1 MISDKFFYRGNV
13 ENKNDLE
20 ESDIFENFKSK
31 KLKLYLALF
40 MACLGAI
47 SNFSAVKYQI
57 MQSRFDMLGFKYL
70 ELYAFGVTIC
80 LDLSIIIFYL
90 MRAKKLV
97 RICSF
102 SAISISLYA
111 NILLH
116 LQTAGG
122 TSFFRF
128 FFSLFDPSIA
138 FNFFVSIIVATL
150 PLIILT
156 QVMDLLMKEIDG
168 ESGVEGIK

>member
-1 MISDKFFYRGNV
+1 MFRDDFFFRA
-13 ENKNDLE
+13 KDLGKSE
-20 ESDIFENFKSK
+20 VDIFETFKSK

-40 MACLGAI
+40 MACLGAV
-47 SNFSAVKYQI
+47 SNYSAVKYQI
-57 MQSRFDMLGFKYL
+57 MQSRFDMLGFRYL

-90 MRAKKLV
+90 MRATKLV
-97 RICSF
+97 RICSA
-102 SAISISLYA
+102 SAITISLYA

-122 TSFFRF
+122 TSFFKF
-128 FFSLFDPSIA
+128 FFYLFDPGIA

-156 QVMDLLMKEIDG
+156 QVMSLLMSEID
-168 ESGVEGIK
+168 EEAKVEKIG

>member
-1 MISDKFFYRGNV
+1 MISDKFFYRGTEV
-13 ENKNDLE
+13 KNDAE
-20 ESDIFENFKSK
+20 ESDIFETFKSK
-31 KLKLYLALF
+31 KLKLYIALF

-90 MRAKKLV
+90 MRANKLV
-97 RICSF
+97 KICST
-102 SAISISLYA
+102 SAITISLYA

-156 QVMDLLMKEIDG
+156 QVMSLLMSEIDG
-168 ESGVEGIK
+168 ESSGVDRVE